1 MAPSSVHYCPRCEL
15 RFASRAE
22 LEDHIGLDHTPM
34 AEEDLPPAEA
44 GVNGIVLVPVDPA
57 QPPGLAVPVATAVAA
72 QGGLAVEVVAAP
84 SPGLVTE
91 PFVDAR
97 VQEAADA
104 GAPRARGR
112 VLPGTEDGDAATA
125 ILDDLA
131 HRDDVTLV
139 CMTTRARG
147 TVGQFLLGSVST
159 SVVEGSPRPVLMV
172 GPAVHRVGRRIRRV
186 VVGLDGSELGEGALR
201 VGDDLARSLGAGLH
215 LVAVTRDGDDQ
226 TRRAHY
232 LQEAAARHGVHPE
245 SNTAVAG
252 HNPARAIADVAG
264 DRADTLTVV
273 GTGGP
278 ARAAETAMGSV
289 GATLVRHSTVPVLLV
304 PPAAQ
309 RP

>member
-1 MAPSSVHYCPRCEL
+1 MALSTVHYCPRCEL

-34 AEEDLPPAEA
+34 AEEDLPPVV
-44 GVNGIVLVPVDPA
+44 GVSGTVLVAVDPA
-57 QPPGLAVPVATAVAA
+57 QPPGLAVPLATALAA
-72 QGGLAVEVVAAP
+72 QADMTLEVVAAP

-97 VQEAADA
+97 VQEAAGA

-112 VLPGTEDGDAATA
+112 VLPGNEDGDAAAA
-125 ILDDLA
+125 ILDELA
-131 HRDDVTLV
+131 QRDDVTMV
-139 CMTTRARG
+139 CMTTHARG
-147 TVGQFLLGSVST
+147 TLGQFLLGSVST
-159 SVVEGSPRPVLMV
+159 SVVERSPRPVLMV
-172 GPAVHRVGRRIRRV
+172 GPAVRRVGRPIRRV
-186 VVGLDGSELGEGALR
+186 VVGLDGSEVGEGALP
-201 VGDDLARSLGAGLH
+201 VADDLARSLGAELH
-215 LVAVTRDGDDQ
+215 LVAVTPDGDDRA
-226 TRRAHY
+226 RRPQY
-232 LQEAAARHGVHPE
+232 LQEAASRHGVHPE
-245 SNTAVAG
+245 STTAVAG
-252 HNPARAIADVAG
+252 HDPARAIAEVAG